1 MTKTKSTKRALLLSA
16 LSLLLCVSM
25 FIGST
30 YAWFTDSVV
39 SGNNIIKAGN
49 LDIVLE
55 YSTDGDTWNT
65 VDATTKVFNDEALWE
80 PGHREVVMFRVRNAG
95 TLHLKYELLTTVIE
109 EKGSVNV
116 YGEEFKLSDYLTLE
130 ALSYAKEGFGFDAMV
145 DNFFA
150 SRDVWFQMDEFKFG
164 ENMKVNGSV
173 QEMAPGYEHY
183 YFVAITMPE
192 TVGNEANYATGN
204 DAPYINFAINLV
216 ATQYTAESDS
226 FDNQYDKDA
235 KLPIVVRDAEHA
247 QAVLDTLESG
257 STIQLVPGVNYGT
270 LEVRAQVGA
279 EDKKPIATNANTKAV
294 DYFTSKYPT
303 GEYARTFENITIIG
317 APGATMDGIKFVT
330 GTFKVVTDPT
340 TGKQSGTMYQ
350 FVEVKN
356 LVIDGVEFTDA
367 STSGAAASFVSPIFM
382 DLQSVKVDGLTVKNC
397 KLEGNVSNMNFV
409 YAYGNA
415 AKDCTFGATLNN
427 VVIANN
433 TVSGVARLAELREAN
448 NVTIKGNNVSNT
460 TRELALLANNTDKAY
475 SGDIICSEN
484 VVDAIAGDYA
494 AQGKEGLFFRVG
506 AGGDANIVVKDNV
519 ITNSGCVESSFV
531 GVTGHTGT
539 LTVEN
544 NTLN

>member
-16 LSLLLCVSM
+16 LSLLMCVSM
-25 FIGST
+25 LIGST

-65 VDATTKVFNDEALWE
+65 VDATTKVFNDQALWE

-116 YGEEFKLSDYLTLE
+116 YGDEFKLSDYLTLE
-130 ALSYAKEGFGFDAMV
+130 ALSYAKEGLGFDQMV

-247 QAVLDTLESG
+247 QAVLDTLENG
-257 STIQLVPGVNYGT
+257 SSIQLLPGVDYGT

-279 EDKKPIATNANTKAV
+279 ENKKPIATNANTKVV

-317 APGATMDGIKFVT
+317 APGATVDSIKFVT
-330 GTFKVVTDPT
+330 GTFNVVTDPT
-340 TGKQSGTMYQ
+340 SGKASGTMYQ

-397 KLEGNVSNMNFV
+397 TLEGNVSNMNFV

-415 AKDCTFGATLNN
+415 AKDSTFGVTLNN

-433 TVSGVARLAELREAN
+433 TVSGIARLAELREAN
-448 NVTIKGNNVSNT
+448 NVTIKGNKVSNT
-460 TRELALLANNTDKAY
+460 TRELALLANNTDKVY
-475 SGDIICSEN
+475 SGDIICSDN
-484 VVDAIAGDYA
+484 VVVAIAGDYA

-544 NTLN
+544 NTLS